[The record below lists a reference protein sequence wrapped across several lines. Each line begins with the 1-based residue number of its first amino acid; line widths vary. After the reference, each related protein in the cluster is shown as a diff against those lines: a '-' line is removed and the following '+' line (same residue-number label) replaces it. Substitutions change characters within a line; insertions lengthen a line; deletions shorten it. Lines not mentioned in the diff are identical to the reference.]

1 MGVSS
6 YLIKLIKSYFSKRL
20 LWYDTE
26 ERPKQYTVTEGLP
39 FPIELGAH
47 CTSSSLGEDT
57 LFVPKGA
64 KIISFTDYLA

>member
-6 YLIKLIKSYFSKRL
+6 FLIKLIKRERP

-26 ERPKQYTVTEGLP
+26 GRPKQYTVM
-39 FPIELGAH
+39 ELGAH